1 VAASFSDSGGLVA
14 GADFCGKVVVWDAT
28 TGRVRA
34 SFTNSGEISHIGF
47 SPDGRSLAVASW
59 DSTITIWDVL
69 HDRPSRVLTGDTL
82 GVNDVAY
89 SPDGA
94 LLASSSLDDTARVWD
109 PSNGQLLRVWREQQP
124 LESVAFSSD
133 GSRLVT
139 SDAAGT
145 ISVWDACTACGNSGE
160 LLAIARTRVTR
171 QLTPLERATFVDG
184 SP

>member
-1 VAASFSDSGGLVA
+1 
-14 GADFCGKVVVWDAT
+14 
-28 TGRVRA
+28 
-34 SFTNSGEISHIGF
+34 
-47 SPDGRSLAVASW
+47 
-59 DSTITIWDVL
+59 
-69 HDRPSRVLTGDTL
+69 VLTGDTL

-109 PSNGQLLRVWREQQP
+109 PSNGRLLRVWREQQP

-145 ISVWDACTACGNSGE
+145 ISVWDACTACGNAGE

-171 QLTPLERATFVDG
+171 QLTPLERATFVGG
-184 SP
+184 SG